1 MGYLSFLNYFIQWH
15 LFTNAFIRSGTE
27 EDYTELSQLLEDIV
41 IYRIDMQDTKIREQ
55 ENKKQK
61 EKKDREKALEMR
73 SAALSGM
80 SSKFRQFNV

>member
-1 MGYLSFLNYFIQWH
+1 
-15 LFTNAFIRSGTE
+15 
-27 EDYTELSQLLEDIV
+27 
-41 IYRIDMQDTKIREQ
+41 MQDTKIREQ